1 MTDFDNLIKEKA
13 EQAEF
18 SYKAS
23 AWKSFAAKA
32 GIKTGLTALQWG
44 AVVVSALLVAGGI
57 TLGVVKHQS
66 QQPAAQPEVTE
77 IAVEQDTVE
86 TVPDNMKEENVQPL
100 PEVQPK
106 SVKPA
111 APVAKPEPQIP
122 EETAAPAPKPV
133 KQKTPKRK
141 TERYYGRPVRIS
153 VDTITQFELTK
164 EQIDQGHSRIINN

>member
-13 EQAEF
+13 EQAQYA
-18 SYKAS
+18 YKAS

-66 QQPAAQPEVTE
+66 QQPTAQPEITE
-77 IAVEQDTVE
+77 VAVEQDTVE
-86 TVPDNMKEENVQPL
+86 TASDNREEENVQPQ

-111 APVAKPEPQIP
+111 ASVAKPEPQIP
-122 EETAAPAPKPV
+122 EETAAPAPNPV
-133 KQKTPKRK
+133 KQETPKRK
-141 TERYYGRPVRIS
+141 TEIFYGRPVRIN
-153 VDTITQFELTK
+153 VDTITQLEPTR
-164 EQIDQGHSRIINN
+164 EQLEHGHSRIINN

>member
-32 GIKTGLTALQWG
+32 CIKTGLTALQWG
-44 AVVVSALLVAGGI
+44 AFVVSALLVAGGI

-86 TVPDNMKEENVQPL
+86 TVPDNMKEENVHLRFCRMQW
-100 PEVQPK
+100 
-106 SVKPA
+106 
-111 APVAKPEPQIP
+111 
-122 EETAAPAPKPV
+122 
-133 KQKTPKRK
+133 R
-141 TERYYGRPVRIS
+141 R
-153 VDTITQFELTK
+153 
-164 EQIDQGHSRIINN
+164 

>member
-44 AVVVSALLVAGGI
+44 GIVVSALLIAGGI
-57 TLGVVKHQS
+57 TLGVVKHQTP
-66 QQPAAQPEVTE
+66 QPPAQPEITE
-77 IAVEQDTVE
+77 VAVLQDTEE
-86 TVPDNMKEENVQPL
+86 TVPDNMKEENVQPQ

-133 KQKTPKRK
+133 KQETPKRK